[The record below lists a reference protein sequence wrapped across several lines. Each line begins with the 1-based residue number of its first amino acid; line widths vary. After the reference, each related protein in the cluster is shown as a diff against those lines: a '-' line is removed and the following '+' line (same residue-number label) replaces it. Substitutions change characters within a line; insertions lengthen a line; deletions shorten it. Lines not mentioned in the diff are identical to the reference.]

1 MIIIRENVDSH
12 NETYYE
18 KALVDSETGKEINK
32 NLIKIRLFR
41 SRSTD
46 GRDAIMLYDSA
57 MKPILNANRFLNFGM
72 DYQSDNY
79 VRMSVVALKLLY
91 AYCAAFDVDFEYMN
105 IDEARTLM
113 TFLKGTSLEGR
124 IYVTD
129 LTTMRTNATINAYL
143 KVYRRYA
150 RYLGYDSHI
159 LLLKSST
166 VLTMVEYGKAA
177 NVEKYKV
184 TKKMASDNDVYVPPF
199 ISIPQYKRCLE
210 CARNYDDP
218 LRDTVIMQ
226 LMFCSGLRIGEC
238 LGLTIE
244 DIKTVHREDG
254 PAYYLELR
262 NRVSDKPWQKAKG
275 ALNVTSDRDY
285 NDPDYRK
292 SGVGYQSICISPY
305 VASNLL
311 EYVEEAHNV
320 RDKQYNLRRKESAL
334 ADTVHRAKS
343 RTKQNYYI
351 FLNRLGRRLT
361 NDAWNKRLRNIFAD
375 AGIDTDAGVR
385 KNGLSHRFRHGF
397 AMMLTHDIDGIS
409 PTEVKALMRHRS
421 LKSTEVYLSM
431 TPERNEEIRD
441 QLVGQIEKELIKED
455 E

>member
-41 SRSTD
+41 SSSTD
-46 GRDAIMLYDSA
+46 GTGAIMLYDSA

-129 LTTMRTNATINAYL
+129 LTTVRTNATINAYL

-244 DIKTVHREDG
+244 DIKIVHRADG

-275 ALNVTSDRDY
+275 ALNVTS
-285 NDPDYRK
+285 
-292 SGVGYQSICISPY
+292 
-305 VASNLL
+305 
-311 EYVEEAHNV
+311 
-320 RDKQYNLRRKESAL
+320 
-334 ADTVHRAKS
+334 VHRAKS